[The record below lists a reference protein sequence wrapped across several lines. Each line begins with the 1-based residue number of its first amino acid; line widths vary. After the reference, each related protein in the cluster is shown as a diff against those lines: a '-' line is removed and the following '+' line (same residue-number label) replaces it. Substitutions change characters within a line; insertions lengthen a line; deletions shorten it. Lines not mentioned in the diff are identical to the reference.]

1 MTFAS
6 PAWRNPPAAEKGPPA
21 EALAACKSLASGD
34 ACEFDGPQGKA
45 SGTCFAPQQGMALAC
60 RPGRACTGIG
70 LEAIAANGLRGASR
84 LRPTRR
90 ASRSANWRERGAG

>member
-1 MTFAS
+1 MRPIEETKFATSLRAALVPLGVAGMLSMTFAS
-6 PAWRNPPAAEKGPPA
+6 PALAQPAGGGRKGPPA

-60 RPGRACTGIG
+60 RPKDAPAQESDSKR
-70 LEAIAANGLRGASR
+70 
-84 LRPTRR
+84 
-90 ASRSANWRERGAG
+90 